1 MPDSSGAFRL
11 LLLSYGFLEGLFR
24 EVFAGFVDP
33 DPDADVDVD
42 GIANAGAGA
51 VIVPPVVVVAVIMV
65 SGK

>member
-11 LLLSYGFLEGLFR
+11 LLSFGFLEGLFR
-24 EVFAGFVDP
+24 EVFADFVDP

-42 GIANAGAGA
+42 CIANAGAGA

>member
-11 LLLSYGFLEGLFR
+11 LLSFGFLEGLFR

-33 DPDADVDVD
+33 DLDADADVDVD
-42 GIANAGAGA
+42 VIAVIGAGA
-51 VIVPPVVVVAVIMV
+51 VIVLDVVAIA